1 MSSRRIAVCLE
12 VCPTMTFASAL
23 DWPGWCRAGGDE
35 AAALRAL
42 AGYAACTR
50 KLGVKFRPP
59 AFNDIAAIEEL
70 CEATA
75 AVVGAPSDGSP
86 VGAQRLDHALCVPP
100 DHLARPRAC
109 LGDAGP
115 GGELGSRLG
124 GVPPS
129 RARPWR
135 GRLRPW

>member
-42 AGYAACTR
+42 AGYAAYTR

-75 AVVGAPSDGSP
+75 AVVGAPPDGSP
-86 VGAQRLDHALCVPP
+86 VVPNGWTTRYASRRITWRVLEHAWEMQ
-100 DHLARPRAC
+100 DRA
-109 LGDAGP
+109 
-115 GGELGSRLG
+115 ES
-124 GVPPS
+124 
-129 RARPWR
+129 
-135 GRLRPW
+135 